1 MREREPEVAL
11 LPERLHAR
19 EREGRMYVFRVGS
32 GRVTGQMN
40 SPTLWC
46 LIRGILHMLGICPNI
61 LGLFHVSSV

>member
-32 GRVTGQMN
+32 GHRSDEQPYFMVSYQRDTTHAG
-40 SPTLWC
+40 
-46 LIRGILHMLGICPNI
+46 HMSQYLGPLPC
-61 LGLFHVSSV
+61 V